1 MYCVIIFISS
11 IGHCLRRELSLVSI
25 IDVVVAAEIILLL
38 LLLALAVAAVLWSVV
53 LLQSEGQRFYCYKN
67 NANDRSD
74 MTMHMEM

>member
-25 IDVVVAAEIILLL
+25 IGVVVAAEIIIILL

-53 LLQSEGQRFYCYKN
+53 LLQSEGQRCYCY
-67 NANDRSD
+67 
-74 MTMHMEM
+74 